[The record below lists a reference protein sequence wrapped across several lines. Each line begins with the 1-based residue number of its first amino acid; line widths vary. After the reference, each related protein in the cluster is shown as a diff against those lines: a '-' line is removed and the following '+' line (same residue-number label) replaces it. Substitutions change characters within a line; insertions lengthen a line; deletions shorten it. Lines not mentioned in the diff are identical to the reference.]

1 MSLKIQLICWEHFL
15 RNEKSDFPKMLVC
28 AWYVVVLWYSR
39 TTFDGKIFTLTITTI
54 SMRFRLLKSLK
65 SLWIL
70 CDSMWNSE
78 WSYFG
83 TYGESSHHRAPELLW
98 KAQRYETAITASL
111 FCLRSEK
118 YLHSEFHIESHR
130 IQSEIANT
138 SVGCHTRRVST
149 PQSTWTC
156 LGSIKIRNNYH
167 ENTISQRYLH
177 SEFHIESHR
186 IQSEMKWIRMAHTVS
201 LHITDHLKL
210 FGKHQYP
217 KQLPSEYFL
226 AGNQIDIITLNFT

>member
-1 MSLKIQLICWEHFL
+1 MAPLSLKIQLICWDHFL
-15 RNEKSDFPKMLVC
+15 ENEKSDFPKTLVC

-130 IQSEIANT
+130 IQSE
-138 SVGCHTRRVST
+138 
-149 PQSTWTC
+149 
-156 LGSIKIRNNYH
+156 
-167 ENTISQRYLH
+167 
-177 SEFHIESHR
+177 
-186 IQSEMKWIRMAHTVS
+186 MKWIRMAHTVS